1 PGGQALPQAVAGGPL
16 PKTGLAERITGAP
29 LFSEAAMR
37 PPVLLAALA
46 ALLIAPHAR
55 DDEGQKE
62 LKKVEGASVPG
73 SWGADGK
80 KLSAE
85 HVKKGKI
92 IWKGGE
98 VTVYTPHQSRE
109 PIKGTVKV
117 DPGKSPKEMSWVRR
131 TGPHAARTMLAIY
144 EFKGDDQYRVC
155 FAPPG

>member
-1 PGGQALPQAVAGGPL
+1 
-16 PKTGLAERITGAP
+16 
-29 LFSEAAMR
+29 MR

-46 ALLIAPHAR
+46 ALLSAADAR
-55 DDEGQKE
+55 DDAAKKE
-62 LKKVEGASVPG
+62 LKKLEGTWVLVSGEV
-73 SWGADGK
+73 GK

-92 IWKGGE
+92 VWKGAE
-98 VTVYTPHQSRE
+98 VTVHTPHQSKE

-117 DPGKSPKEMSWVRR
+117 DPTKSPREMSWVRR

-155 FAPPG
+155 FAPPGKARPRAFTTKAGSGHMLHVWKRLKK